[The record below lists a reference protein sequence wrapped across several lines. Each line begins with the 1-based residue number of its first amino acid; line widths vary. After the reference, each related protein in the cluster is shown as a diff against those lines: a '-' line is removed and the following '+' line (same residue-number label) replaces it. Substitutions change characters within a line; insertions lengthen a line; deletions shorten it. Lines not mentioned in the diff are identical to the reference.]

1 MLGMRAT
8 PDPYGGFRF
17 PATNALRKML
27 AAARLQVHL
36 DEVLSGPGQAPSR
49 CQQVMLDPQPIARVK
64 CLDDETGTALARK
77 DVFEH
82 EDIHIMVL
90 Y

>member
-1 MLGMRAT
+1 MRQAASLPHGAEQALSGWRRPEQRGRMLGMRTT

-36 DEVLSGPGQAPSR
+36 DEVLSGSGQAPSR
-49 CQQVMLDPQPIARVK
+49 CQ
-64 CLDDETGTALARK
+64 
-77 DVFEH
+77 
-82 EDIHIMVL
+82 
-90 Y
+90 